1 MDEYEIKIVYLSLLK
16 REPSNDEIKQYL
28 WNEKIILENDIR
40 NSTEYLEKLPDFFGN
55 VTYDRVKQSIIVN
68 NPQKKKYDGVI
79 LTNGKTGIKTSALP
93 DDIDFSFITVKYEMD
108 NKGTYENN
116 IIKGWNFCKIHFF
129 QLNYD
134 NVIITNVTQKLDM
147 YNCVFTTTYD
157 LQYMNNIIA
166 VQHDMIPTRQYP
178 YCFVN
183 KFKLKLLDNSID
195 DTCSLDIFHILEK
208 NKDISNFRYFTTN
221 IDNILMFSAE
231 GIHNKIK
238 ASICVNNTY
247 RLSSENI
254 YHGSKSFDDK
264 AYNRFV
270 LTISKDS
277 SVELKDSPVE
287 LQILSC
293 QMSTHDFEF
302 PIEELNRILI
312 NIYDKPIITD
322 HKSSWHKLWNESN
335 IEISGKHINDII
347 VEESKLKIFQRGI
360 TYFMFVL
367 HSSIRDDVVVDI
379 NPLNISTIDFTGDVF
394 WNSDMFYVPIL
405 ILLKPKCAKLLLDY
419 RFNQLNKAKN
429 IAASYG
435 YKGCKFP
442 YKNDIVNYKD
452 VYWER
457 ISALYV
463 INTSLIAINSWNY
476 YRVTKDADWLKT
488 KGYKILKNSAYF
500 FESILDDQFNLSN
513 VYNLN
518 NEQDTNNSVSIYM
531 ILLTFKYAIEA
542 SYEISYKLHD
552 TWLTIVNKLEDKLK
566 DLIKDTTL
574 DSIITLPNNVIILE
588 NKSQIEFINSN
599 TNELLGTEFGGISKY
614 MLYVSQQS
622 YTFMLK
628 ENVYM
633 KIFSDDDL
641 EISENTGTAN
651 YIVDKGF
658 TNGTLVVNG
667 NILKSYEINDNSL
680 FGKNA
685 FTTVNSNQITLY
697 NILHQNENYVN
708 GKMKLLEP
716 LLIFSSYY
724 SKYIFYLFPFITQD
738 ILKDNRL
745 YYESKQ
751 YETNIFNTSL
761 LAGLSSQNSQTDNN
775 LENRQNNMNFFEQS
789 IRNLL
794 EKETSKP
801 WGNLD
806 DYYLILFI
814 IVTSLAEL
822 RITGSI
828 NYQRFYIEE
837 FGIKSKSNFILPD
850 YWKSLNVITKSNE
863 FKIDN
868 II

>member
-16 REPSNDEIKQYL
+16 REPSNVEIKQYL

-40 NSTEYLEKLPDFFGN
+40 NSTEYLEKLPGFYGN
-55 VTYDRVKQSIIVN
+55 VTYDRANQSIIVN
-68 NPQKKKYDGVI
+68 NPQTKNYDGVI

-93 DDIDFSFITVKYEMD
+93 NDIDFSFITVKYDMD

-116 IIKGWNFCKIHFF
+116 IIKGWNFCKVHFF
-129 QLNYD
+129 QSNYD
-134 NVIITNVTQKLDM
+134 DIIITNITQKLDM
-147 YNCVFTTTYD
+147 YNCIFTTTYNI
-157 LQYMNNIIA
+157 QYMENIIN
-166 VQHDMIPTRQYP
+166 VQHEMIPTRQYP

-183 KFKLKLLDNSID
+183 KFKLKLLDNSYD
-195 DTCSLDIFHILEK
+195 DIHSIDIFHILEK
-208 NKDISNFRYFTTN
+208 NKDITDYRYFTTN
-221 IDNILMFSAE
+221 IDNISMFSAE

-238 ASICVNNTY
+238 SSICVNNTY
-247 RLSSENI
+247 KITSNYS
-254 YHGSKSFDDK
+254 YHGFKTFDDK

-270 LTISKDS
+270 MIISKDDF
-277 SVELKDSPVE
+277 VEFE
-287 LQILSC
+287 IISC

-312 NIYDKPIITD
+312 NIYDKHIITD
-322 HKSSWHKLWNESN
+322 HKTNWHKLWNESN
-335 IEISGKHINDII
+335 IEISGKPSNDII
-347 VEESKLKIFQRGI
+347 NETKLKIFQKGI
-360 TYFMFVL
+360 NYFMFVL
-367 HSSIRDDVVVDI
+367 HSSIRDDVVVDV
-379 NPLNISTIDFTGDVF
+379 NPLNISTIDFSGDVF
-394 WNSDMFYVPIL
+394 WNSDMFYVPLL

-442 YKNDIVNYKD
+442 YKNDIINYKD

-500 FESILDDQFNLSN
+500 FESILDENYDLSN

-518 NEQDTNNSVSIYM
+518 NEKDTNNSVSIYM
-531 ILLTFKYAIEA
+531 ILLTFKYTIEA

-552 TWLTIVNKLEDKLK
+552 TWLTIVHKLEDTLK
-566 DLIKDTTL
+566 DLIKDGDLNT
-574 DSIITLPNNVIILE
+574 IIILPDNVNILE

-599 TNELLGTEFGGISKY
+599 TNELLGTGFGGISKY
-614 MLYVSQQS
+614 MLYVSQQN
-622 YTFMLK
+622 YTFVLK
-628 ENVYM
+628 DNVYM
-633 KIFSDDDL
+633 KIFNDNDL

-651 YIVDKGF
+651 YIVNKGF
-658 TNGTLVVNG
+658 TNGTLIVNG

-697 NILHQNENYVN
+697 NILHQNKNYVN

-775 LENRQNNMNFFEQS
+775 LEIRQKNINFFEQS

-850 YWKSLNVITKSNE
+850 YWKLLTVVIKSNTFE
-863 FKIDN
+863 ITN
-868 II
+868 IN